1 MNEQNLQLLKVTGIK
16 DQEYIVALVEGGG
29 DISSLGKIVE
39 GPFEG
44 WAFTYPKNASWHLW
58 LEIEHLHQI
67 TEWIS
72 NLNKYG
78 RPEMFSDE
86 DANAVPC
93 PETGKP
99 DYPTRDLDTPRPYW
113 ANWLA
118 LDNDGAWYWYKDRPT
133 WDSMTEEW
141 VPADFSNNLD
151 FGFLYAG
158 FTPHSGV
165 PAEYSIYYVS
175 EKGEDNE

>member
-58 LEIEHLHQI
+58 LEIEHLRRI
-67 TEWIS
+67 TEWVS

-78 RPEMFSDE
+78 SPEMFSE
-86 DANAVPC
+86 DD
-93 PETGKP
+93 TKP
-99 DYPTRDLDTPRPYW
+99 DPPMRFSHPDMETPKPHW
-113 ANWLA
+113 ARWVA
-118 LDNDGAWYWYKDRPT
+118 MDNDGNWYWHSNRPV
-133 WDSMTEEW
+133 WNGQVDEWVFTEEE
-141 VPADFSNNLD
+141 DSTCSF
-151 FGFLYAG
+151 AG
-158 FTPHSGV
+158 YTPHPDFYG
-165 PAEYSIYYVS
+165 EYELYYVGGPFTGI
-175 EKGEDNE
+175 KGEEDNE